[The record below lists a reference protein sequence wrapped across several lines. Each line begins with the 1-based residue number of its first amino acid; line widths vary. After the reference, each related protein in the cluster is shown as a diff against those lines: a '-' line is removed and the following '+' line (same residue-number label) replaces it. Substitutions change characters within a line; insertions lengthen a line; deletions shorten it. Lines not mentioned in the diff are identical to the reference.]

1 MAEEF
6 EEEAV
11 QVVGELASRLSW
23 RRDPLSFGLL
33 TLSAHCV
40 LFLGL
45 CGLGPLASAG
55 AAVLLWTACRYLVV
69 RGSALLGMPN
79 PKGAFFFRPAVLA
92 PSFRA
97 TVDAGLARLV
107 ALLEWRDARRSLLV
121 FGGAA
126 ALGVS
131 LHWANATVGL
141 YLLYLW
147 AVASTNL

>member
-1 MAEEF
+1 MTEEF

-11 QVVGELASRLSW
+11 EVVGELAARLSW
-23 RRDPLSFGLL
+23 RRDPLSFALL
-33 TLSAHCV
+33 ALSAHCV

-45 CGLGPLASAG
+45 RGFGPLASASV
-55 AAVLLWTACRYLVV
+55 AVLVWTACRYLVV
-69 RGSALLGMPN
+69 RGSALLGTPN

-92 PSFRA
+92 PSFR
-97 TVDAGLARLV
+97 TSIDAGLARLV
-107 ALLEWRDARRSLLV
+107 AVLEWRDARRSLLV

-126 ALGVS
+126 ALGVA